1 MIKVNAQS
9 SSYLLPQDL
18 LRKAA
23 EGYLPNVEATIHCEP
38 YSKDGEPYWAF
49 DNYRTGG
56 KVEGNPSFIFYTQPS
71 WGNDFA
77 NRFGSNRVKCIPY
90 ACDPEIH
97 HPVPTEE
104 IYDVG
109 FIGNAMDG
117 DERKSYLDAINKEFN
132 CFISSSTPT
141 DKISKELSK
150 CKVLFNHIRYEE
162 INIRFFESLAIGAQ
176 VCSRK
181 QSLGLFATEGLSY
194 LTFNSIEEAI
204 SRIKFLLRRDD
215 IRQEMKK
222 KAVKEAQNQT
232 YFHRITSMLP
242 FLIKNYVHAESR

>member
-23 EGYLPNVEATIHCEP
+23 ETYYPELEGTIHCEP
-38 YSKDGEPYWAF
+38 HFKDGEPYWAF

-56 KVEGNPSFIFYTQPS
+56 SVEGNPSVIFYTQPS

-77 NRFGSNRVKCIPY
+77 NRFGSDRVKCIPY

-97 HPVPTEE
+97 HPVDTKE

-109 FIGNAMDG
+109 FIGNCMDG
-117 DERKSYLDAINKEFN
+117 DGRKEYLDAISKEFN

-141 DKISKELSK
+141 EKMSEELSK

-162 INIRFFESLAIGAQ
+162 INIRFFEALAIGVQ

-194 LTFNSIEEAI
+194 MTFNSIEEAM
-204 SRIKFLLRRDD
+204 SRIRVLLKNDNLRLRLK
-215 IRQEMKK
+215 E

-232 YFHRITSMLP
+232 YYHRITSMLP
-242 FLIKNYVHAESR
+242 FLIKDDVYT